1 MCCSH
6 DVLVGVLDF
15 ITFTGSE
22 VIGFE
27 SCGSHKCYATIGK
40 SLELNHIYEFRSY
53 WILVEFRMIKCV
65 RPFTVHKKKKKEKE
79 VGMCSA
85 QILDFS
91 EFTHLFLLCII
102 V

>member
-65 RPFTVHKKKKKEKE
+65 RPFTVHKKEKKRKRSGN
-79 VGMCSA
+79 V
-85 QILDFS
+85 FS
-91 EFTHLFLLCII
+91 PNVRF
-102 V
+102 

>member
-65 RPFTVHKKKKKEKE
+65 RPFTVHKKKKRKKKKWECVQPKY
-79 VGMCSA
+79 
-85 QILDFS
+85 
-91 EFTHLFLLCII
+91 
-102 V
+102 